1 MQPLDKNTLFSIFEA
16 GDEEIY
22 KEAGVED
29 QLKNPFVLMG
39 MVLRGLENY
48 SIMDMMYLRRHPE
61 DYKNVRRITQ
71 YKYYIKLYA
80 YLERIDSNK
89 FDKMYKIA
97 DSFGRDETFAGLER
111 LLRYFEKGSFELIVS
126 LNCQHDYCA
135 DVCFFYAVIKR
146 YQDLLIDSYVP
157 EDFIGKYIK

>member
-61 DYKNVRRITQ
+61 DYKNVRSITQ

-111 LLRYFEKGSFELIVS
+111 LLRYFEKIEQYER
-126 LNCQHDYCA
+126 C
-135 DVCFFYAVIKR
+135 AVIKR

>member
-39 MVLRGLENY
+39 MVLRGLENF
-48 SIMDMMYLRRHPE
+48 SIMDMMYLRRHPK
-61 DYKNVRRITQ
+61 DYKNVRAITK
-71 YKYYIKLYA
+71 YKYYTKLYK
-80 YLERIDSNK
+80 YLERIDSNN
-89 FDKMYKIA
+89 FDKIYKIA
-97 DSFGRDETFAGLER
+97 DSFGRDETFVGLEN
-111 LLRYFEKGSFELIVS
+111 LLRYFEKIEQYER
-126 LNCQHDYCA
+126 C
-135 DVCFFYAVIKR
+135 AVIKR

-157 EDFIGKYIK
+157 HEFIGKYIK